1 MMEKIK
7 KAAKYT
13 LNFLAIII
21 ALYGCFD
28 GYLPYTEEVINI
40 GGRVV
45 AVLSA
50 YLLGQKAIASS
61 DG

>member
-1 MMEKIK
+1 MLEKIK
-7 KAAKYT
+7 KIAKYT
-13 LNFLAIII
+13 LNGLAIAI

-28 GYLPYTEEVINI
+28 GYLPYTEEVISI

-50 YLLGQKAIASS
+50 YLLGQKAITSIE
-61 DG
+61 

>member
-1 MMEKIK
+1 MKEKIK
-7 KAAKYT
+7 KVAKYT
-13 LNFLAIII
+13 LNGLAIAV

-40 GGRVV
+40 GGQLV

-50 YLLGQKAIASS
+50 YLLGQKALTHSE
-61 DG
+61 